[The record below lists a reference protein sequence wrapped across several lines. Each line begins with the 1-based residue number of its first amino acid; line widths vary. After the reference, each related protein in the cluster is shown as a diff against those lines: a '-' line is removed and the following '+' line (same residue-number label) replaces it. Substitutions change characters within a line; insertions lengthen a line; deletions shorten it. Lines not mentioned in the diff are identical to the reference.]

1 MFLHCNSWSS
11 FKLRVHG
18 EREVA
23 GEGWKIWSLSLGD
36 LFQISV
42 LVLRWVTVETPIPVA
57 GHRATVTEGFL
68 YAGRGGMVVRCYGM
82 EIKVRMDQTSLFIL
96 LPYLHF
102 TVSPNIFSGRD
113 WGGSCEYLAFNW
125 NKSLTLRE
133 AGGCLSL
140 RGKGDGRRLFHE
152 LCVTWYDGGTA
163 GATCF
168 SLPTWYFRSS
178 HRQIHVKLQSAQA
191 PWSK

>member
-42 LVLRWVTVETPIPVA
+42 LVLRWVIVETPIPVA
-57 GHRATVTEGFL
+57 GHGATVTEGFL
-68 YAGRGGMVVRCYGM
+68 SAGRGGMVVRCYGM

-96 LPYLHF
+96 L
-102 TVSPNIFSGRD
+102 
-113 WGGSCEYLAFNW
+113 
-125 NKSLTLRE
+125 LT
-133 AGGCLSL
+133 CIS
-140 RGKGDGRRLFHE
+140 
-152 LCVTWYDGGTA
+152 
-163 GATCF
+163 
-168 SLPTWYFRSS
+168 
-178 HRQIHVKLQSAQA
+178 QSAPTFSQA
-191 PWSK
+191 GIEGAVVNIWHLTRVKVLRWEKLEGACLWEVKEMGEGFSTSCVWRGMTGMMGEQLGQPASVCPPDISGQAIGK